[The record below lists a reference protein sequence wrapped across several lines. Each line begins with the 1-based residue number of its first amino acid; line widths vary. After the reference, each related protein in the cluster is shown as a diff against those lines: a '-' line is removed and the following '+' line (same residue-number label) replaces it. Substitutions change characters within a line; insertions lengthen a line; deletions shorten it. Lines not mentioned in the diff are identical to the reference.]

1 MHMEVSRWHHM
12 KLLDTNKTLGTLQPF
27 YNAAQAYAP
36 GDAVG
41 DALLDPEFLASFGFF
56 LVYMG
61 VLCFIYLIASMRTNL
76 VFFLIF
82 LLLVPTF
89 ACLAMAFWRFAEG
102 NVQAGTNF
110 KHAGGGMAFGE

>member
-1 MHMEVSRWHHM
+1 MVVGGVLEFVLGNTFPCVVFTTFGAFW
-12 KLLDTNKTLGTLQPF
+12 LAYGGTLQPF

-36 GDAVG
+36 GDSVG
-41 DALLDPEFLASFGFF
+41 EALLDPEFLASFGFF

-61 VLCFIYLIASMRTNL
+61 VLCFIFLIASLRTNL

-102 NVQAGTNF
+102 NVEAG
-110 KHAGGGMAFGE
+110 